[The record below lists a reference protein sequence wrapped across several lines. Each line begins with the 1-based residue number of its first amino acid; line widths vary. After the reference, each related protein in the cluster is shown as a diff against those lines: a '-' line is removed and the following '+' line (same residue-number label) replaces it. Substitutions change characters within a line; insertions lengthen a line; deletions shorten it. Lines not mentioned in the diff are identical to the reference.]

1 MVSGIQVCVFGDP
14 EYTVLMFYVI
24 VDSVDCV
31 CVCVREKHSN
41 FTLPPSQRTG
51 SFL

>member
-24 VDSVDCV
+24 VYPVDCV
-31 CVCVREKHSN
+31 CVCLCERE
-41 FTLPPSQRTG
+41 TL
-51 SFL
+51 

>member
-1 MVSGIQVCVFGDP
+1 MVSGIQVCVFGGP
-14 EYTVLMFYVI
+14 EYSVLIFYVI

-31 CVCVREKHSN
+31 CVCVCN